1 MPDLCHNAIS
11 LPGDENFKK
20 TIQPYIH
27 DRFEKVY
34 KDLDDEG
41 NVIYEMLPTGIPM
54 MRREIDLDFE
64 KIVPM
69 PEPIK
74 RTRDDSFDEESDEGR
89 RLMQANLLDYG
100 QAEWY
105 AWIQENWGAKWNY
118 YGKFRSQEK
127 SFFFCTPWRPPIA
140 AIVKLA
146 TLLRTP
152 VQLDYVDEDDLG
164 YLGRSL
170 CRPDGNNIHIRYEH
184 ACEAPLAI
192 QIGVMRTIRAWRV
205 EDYEERKKGLIHERE
220 WWLSLKQEKN
230 A

>member
-11 LPGDENFKK
+11 LPEVENFKK

-34 KDLDDEG
+34 EGSGDDG
-41 NVIYEMLPTGIPM
+41 HDIYAMLPTGIPKM
-54 MRREIDLDFE
+54 EREIDLYFE

-74 RTRDDSFDEESDEGR
+74 RTRDDSFYEESDEGR
-89 RLMQANLLDYG
+89 MLMQANLLNYG

-105 AWIQENWGAKWNY
+105 AWVQENWGATWSHR
-118 YGKFRSQEK
+118 GSFCSQEK

-146 TLLRTP
+146 KLLQTT
-152 VQLDYVDEDDLG
+152 VQLDYADEDGLG

-170 CRPDGNNIHIRYEH
+170 CRQDGNNIHIRYKH

-192 QIGVMRTIRAWRV
+192 QIGVMRSIGGWSA
-205 EDYEERKKGLIHERE
+205 EDYEDEKKLLIHDRER
-220 WWLSLKQEKN
+220 WQSFKQQKN

>member
-11 LPGDENFKK
+11 LPGVENFKK

-34 KDLDDEG
+34 KDTDDEG
-41 NVIYEMLPTGIPM
+41 HAIYAMLSTGIPM

-74 RTRDDSFDEESDEGR
+74 RTRHDSFDEDSDEGQK
-89 RLMQANLLDYG
+89 LLQANFLNYG

-105 AWIQENWGAKWNY
+105 AWVQENWGAKWSY
-118 YGKFRSQEK
+118 YGKFHRQDK

-170 CRPDGNNIHIRYEH
+170 CRPDGNNIHIRYEQ
-184 ACEAPLAI
+184 ACKAPLAI
-192 QIGVMRTIRAWRV
+192 QIGVMKALRGWRSDEYDECKNALIR
-205 EDYEERKKGLIHERE
+205 ERK
-220 WWLSLKQEKN
+220 WWHSLQQKN
-230 A
+230 NA